1 MVCSISFFIS
11 IMFIVAMIYSNI
23 AVYENKTIQNYKNQ
37 LPDNLK
43 NVYDRISK
51 ERLKIYYQGYILGF
65 VLSLFII
72 LYNYKVKQDKLS
84 LFSIICIVLA
94 TSFITNYF
102 YYTLH
107 PKTEWMLDNI
117 NDPVQ
122 IKIWL
127 DMYKHMKGYY
137 HFGLLLGLISIVLL
151 AIAFRC

>member
-11 IMFIVAMIYSNI
+11 FMFIIAMVYSNI
-23 AVYENKTIQNYKNQ
+23 AAYENKTIQTYKNQ

-43 NVYDRISK
+43 DIYDRISK
-51 ERLKIYYQGYILGF
+51 ERLKIYLQGYALGF
-65 VLSLFII
+65 MLSLFVII
-72 LYNYKVKQDKLS
+72 YNYKVKQDKLS
-84 LFSIICIVLA
+84 LFSIISIVLA
-94 TSFITNYF
+94 TTFITNYF

>member
-11 IMFIVAMIYSNI
+11 FMFIIAMVYSNI
-23 AVYENKTIQNYKNQ
+23 AAYENKTIQTYKNQ

-43 NVYDRISK
+43 DVYDRISK
-51 ERLKIYYQGYILGF
+51 ERLKIYLQGYALGF
-65 VLSLFII
+65 MLSLFVII
-72 LYNYKVKQDKLS
+72 YNYKVKQDKLS
-84 LFSIICIVLA
+84 LFSIISIVLA
-94 TSFITNYF
+94 TTFITNYF

>member
-102 YYTLH
+102 YYTLLESL
-107 PKTEWMLDNI
+107 PLVPQLKSSTL
-117 NDPVQ
+117 Q
-122 IKIWL
+122 K
-127 DMYKHMKGYY
+127 
-137 HFGLLLGLISIVLL
+137 
-151 AIAFRC
+151 A